1 MAMVFNKKGLKRI
14 LGHLMS
20 LGKKEVRYLIFLIVA
35 LTVLLLGKA
44 FSMMEEDIG
53 EQMVAMDRYNTSL
66 RASSGNAPTDS
77 MVSDRERERLLFEIE
92 ERIVKYLFQIPDY
105 TYMSSLETY
114 FRYSP
119 GLLDEI
125 PSCTPLEKGDY
136 RLSSAFGYRVH
147 PISGKRKKHM
157 GLDFAAP
164 RDKQVYATASGTVV
178 SIVRSRTGYGTHIII
193 RHRFGFRTLYG
204 HLTKILVGKG
214 QFVQQHEL
222 IGTVGSS
229 GDSTGCHLHYEVS
242 KNGEKIDPI
251 PSLDLKRKII
261 LELIEQ

>member
-1 MAMVFNKKGLKRI
+1 MLFKKNNLKQ
-14 LGHLMS
+14 LLEYLKV
-20 LGKKEVRYLIFLIVA
+20 LGKKEVRYLLFLVVA

-44 FSMMEEDIG
+44 FSAMEEDLG
-53 EQMVAMDRYNTSL
+53 REMMVMDRYSASLRANSENTSL
-66 RASSGNAPTDS
+66 DS
-77 MVSDRERERLLFEIE
+77 VVLEKERERLLYEIE
-92 ERIVKYLFQIPDY
+92 ERIVKYLFQVPDY
-105 TYMSSLETY
+105 SYMSALKSY

-119 GLLDEI
+119 ALLDEI

-136 RLSSAFGYRVH
+136 RLSSPYGYRIH
-147 PISGKRKKHM
+147 PISGKWKKHM

-178 SIVRSRTGYGTHIII
+178 SIVRSKTGYGTHIII

-222 IGTVGSS
+222 IGTVGNS
-229 GDSTGCHLHYEVS
+229 GDTTGYHLHYEIG
-242 KNGEKIDPI
+242 KNGKKIDPV

-261 LELIEQ
+261 LGLIER

>member
-1 MAMVFNKKGLKRI
+1 MAMVFNKKGLKRKM
-14 LGHLMS
+14 GPLMS
-20 LGKKEVRYLIFLIVA
+20 LGKKEVRHLIFLIIA
-35 LTVLLLGKA
+35 LTVLLLGKV
-44 FSMMEEDIG
+44 FSMLEGDIG
-53 EQMVAMDRYNTSL
+53 EQMVAMDRYDMSL
-66 RASSGNAPTDS
+66 RANSGNTIMDS
-77 MVSDRERERLLFEIE
+77 VVSDRERKRLLFEIE

-105 TYMSSLETY
+105 TYMTSLETY

-125 PSCTPLEKGDY
+125 PSCTPLQKGNY

-147 PISGKRKKHM
+147 PITGKSKKHM

-164 RDKQVYATASGTVV
+164 RDKKVYATASGTVV
-178 SIVRSRTGYGTHIII
+178 SILRSKTGYGTHIII

-214 QFVQQHEL
+214 QFVKQHEL

-229 GDSTGCHLHYEVS
+229 GDSTGYHLHYEIS
-242 KNGEKIDPI
+242 KNGERIDPI

>member
-1 MAMVFNKKGLKRI
+1 MAMVFKKFNPKQLLKY
-14 LGHLMS
+14 LMA
-20 LGKKEVRYLIFLIVA
+20 LGKREVRYLTFLTIA
-35 LTVLLLGKA
+35 LTVLLMGKA
-44 FSMMEEDIG
+44 FSIMEEDIG
-53 EQMVAMDRYNTSL
+53 ERMVAMDRYNASL
-66 RASSGNAPTDS
+66 SANMDNALMDSVVSSK
-77 MVSDRERERLLFEIE
+77 ERERLLYEIE

-105 TYMSSLETY
+105 SYISSLETY

-125 PSCTPLEKGDY
+125 PSCVPLEKGDY
-136 RLSSAFGYRVH
+136 RLGSAYGYRVH

-178 SIVRSRTGYGTHIII
+178 SIARAETGYGAHIII

-214 QFVQQHEL
+214 QFVEQHEL

-229 GDSTGCHLHYEVS
+229 GNSTGYHLHYEIS

-261 LELIEQ
+261 LELIER